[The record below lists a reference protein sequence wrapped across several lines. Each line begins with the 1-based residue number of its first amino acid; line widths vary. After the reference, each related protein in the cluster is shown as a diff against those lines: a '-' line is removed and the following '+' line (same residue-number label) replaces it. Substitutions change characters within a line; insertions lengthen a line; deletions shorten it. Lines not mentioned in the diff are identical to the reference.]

1 MHTTQRMM
9 LGILV
14 IQITIMIVHAEVE
27 STLSDAYVNTESMH
41 EILIFKQ
48 SSITH

>member
-14 IQITIMIVHAEVE
+14 IQITVMIVHVE
-27 STLSDAYVNTESMH
+27 GTLSDAYVNT
-41 EILIFKQ
+41 
-48 SSITH
+48 